1 MTSKKLNSKRW
12 CEVPILPICTF
23 VKCGSM
29 QSSQWAL
36 IKSITAHLCENDGI
50 VKARLCPIS
59 QPYWI
64 RAAFWSQNSPRA
76 RIELS
81 DWFTHVRNR
90 VELWTSWAK
99 WRWIPQI
106 FIFFF
111 FTSSVCGESS
121 WAWEYI
127 SCSHSAEIK
136 FKERGRWAANQPA
149 VDTAVNEFDSTL
161 PISVSLDLLNSISSV
176 H

>member
-111 FTSSVCGESS
+111 LHHRFAARAAEHENIFHARTVLKSSLKKGEG
-121 WAWEYI
+121 ERRI
-127 SCSHSAEIK
+127 SRQLI
-136 FKERGRWAANQPA
+136 RQ
-149 VDTAVNEFDSTL
+149 
-161 PISVSLDLLNSISSV
+161 
-176 H
+176 